1 MLKRLDQPLRGTYSH
16 EVNDEELRKKVW
28 DETYEKCYYA
38 AKSSTA
44 DKHKRIESFEAVITE
59 FLAQYTE
66 ENPVNETLVK
76 RYYHDV
82 LKEASRR
89 LVLDE
94 NIRLD
99 GRKPDEIRQIMCEI
113 DPLPATHGS
122 ALFTRGKPSRLPL
135 LPLVPNWM
143 KK

>member
-1 MLKRLDQPLRGTYSH
+1 MLLKQLLQ
-16 EVNDEELRKKVW
+16 N
-28 DETYEKCYYA
+28 
-38 AKSSTA
+38 
-44 DKHKRIESFEAVITE
+44 

-76 RYYHDV
+76 KYYHDV

-89 LVLDE
+89 LVLDD

-99 GRKPDEIRQIMCEI
+99 GRKPDEIRPIVCEI

-122 ALFTRGKPSRLPL
+122 ALFTRGETQSLTTVTLGTKLDEKIIDDVLNKGTEKFTLHYNFPPFATGEAKAC
-135 LPLVPNWM
+135 PWNKQKGNWSW
-143 KK
+143 KSCSPCT

>member
-1 MLKRLDQPLRGTYSH
+1 MINVMRQQNLQLPISINGLMLLKQVVMNFLVSILKRIRLM
-16 EVNDEELRKKVW
+16 K
-28 DETYEKCYYA
+28 
-38 AKSSTA
+38 
-44 DKHKRIESFEAVITE
+44 
-59 FLAQYTE
+59 
-66 ENPVNETLVK
+66 TLVK

-99 GRKPDEIRQIMCEI
+99 GRKPDEIRPIVCEI

-122 ALFTRGKPSRLPL
+122 ALFTRGETQSLTTVTLGYKTG
-135 LPLVPNWM
+135 
-143 KK
+143 